1 MKLQLALAIAST
13 AVLGLCSCST
23 DKSAAAAPAPAK
35 SFAAPASTSADSQPL
50 EVSAPVLVENQIE
63 VLAQREGVVSELAVD
78 ADTRVAKGQLLA
90 KFDDRQLVAER
101 DAAAAKMRAIAAD
114 VKNWEADQQIVELDL
129 SRDEEMFKA
138 NLITKK
144 QLDHSRT
151 KLEGTKYEVE
161 RERQNYLNAE
171 ATLKALEL
179 ELEKTRVVA
188 PFSGVVA
195 RRYIRAGQ
203 RVAASDKLF
212 WVTATEPLL
221 LRFSVPEGYAAK
233 IKRGQYVTVLAPSAS
248 KDGYR
253 AAVTMVSPV
262 VDPGSGTV
270 DVQAKLIAPTAGLL
284 PGMTATVRLIE
295 PK

>member
-1 MKLQLALAIAST
+1 MKAQCALVMIVSAAF
-13 AVLGLCSCST
+13 GLCSCT
-23 DKSAAAAPAPAK
+23 ADKSAAAAPSP
-35 SFAAPASTSADSQPL
+35 SMNTSAATSASAERPL

-63 VLAQREGVVSELAVD
+63 VLAQRDGVISSLAVD

-90 KFDDRQLVAER
+90 TLDDRQLVAER

-114 VKNWEADQQIVELDL
+114 VKNWEADQQIVEMDL
-129 SRDEEMFKA
+129 NRDDEMFKA
-138 NLITKK
+138 NLITRK
-144 QLDHSRT
+144 QLEHSRT

-171 ATLKALEL
+171 ANLKALEL
-179 ELEKTRVVA
+179 ELEKTRIVA

-195 RRYIRAGQ
+195 RRYVRAGQ

-233 IKRGQYVTVLAPSAS
+233 IKRGQSVTVLAPAAS
-248 KDGYR
+248 SGEFR
-253 AAVTMVSPV
+253 AAITMVSPV
-262 VDPGSGTV
+262 VDPGSGTI
-270 DVQAKLIAPTAGLL
+270 DVQAKLISPTAGLL
-284 PGMTATVRLIE
+284 PGMTAIVRLSE
-295 PK
+295 AK